1 MFRVGVALMSLPVV
15 HRCVWFVKRLL
26 WCELG
31 VCERGPTLLVQI
43 YHRGTPVS

>member
-15 HRCVWFVKRLL
+15 HRSVWFVKRLL
-26 WCELG
+26 CELG
-31 VCERGPTLLVQI
+31 VCEHGPTLLMQI